1 VNCWTWVLTRRNL
14 SLEFVLACAGD
25 EEVGV
30 IVVIGVVSTL
40 KEGRDDAVVVT
51 EGEGTGV
58 ATGVTG
64 ARV

>member
-1 VNCWTWVLTRRNL
+1 
-14 SLEFVLACAGD
+14 LEFVLVCTGD

-40 KEGRDDAVVVT
+40 KEGRDDVT
-51 EGEGTGV
+51 EGTGV
-58 ATGVTG
+58 AIAIGEGVAIATEG